1 MKFII
6 ECEMKD
12 RWVPYFVSMLKRMEK
27 NGQQGHSECV
37 AFLSDGDGDFRPTF
51 LVKCGTKNE
60 DNKKYMVKQKI
71 VKLYDAG

>member
-1 MKFII
+1 MKFTI

-12 RWVPYFVSMLKRMEK
+12 RWVPYFVSMLKRMEY
-27 NGQQGHSECV
+27 NGQQGHSECI

-51 LVKCGTKNE
+51 IVHGEKEIE
-60 DNKKYMVKQKI
+60 DNKEYILKQKY